1 MDQARLTITLGLG
14 QREVLEEIA
23 RRNGTTLAFVVR
35 YAISR
40 FIEDRGQSRLPLEF
54 PNER

>member
-1 MDQARLTITLGLG
+1 MDQPRLTITLGLG

-40 FIEDRGQSRLPLEF
+40 FIEERGQNRLPLVF
-54 PNER
+54 PSDR